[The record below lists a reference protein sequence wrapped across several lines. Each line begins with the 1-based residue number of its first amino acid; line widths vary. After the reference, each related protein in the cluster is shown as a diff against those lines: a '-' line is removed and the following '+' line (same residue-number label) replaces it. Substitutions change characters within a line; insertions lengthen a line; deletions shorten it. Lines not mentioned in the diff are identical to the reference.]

1 MFRPSIQKLSTL
13 MLMSVFCVVM
23 AFISMYFKTTEYK
36 KGYSYKVE
44 AREVMSDALS
54 ELKVEAEKI
63 YNEESSSALV
73 NDETLD
79 PLNSGLIF
87 YCDDSDGRLSSKLS
101 TLNPN
106 FSALIVDLFIQ
117 SGLKEGDN
125 IAVAFTGSMPGANIA
140 VLSACKAMGIKPTI
154 ISSLSASNWGACDY
168 ERFSWFDMEEDL
180 MLFFQSEDYKSIAYS
195 IGKGG
200 DIGSSLPKKTID
212 IINEKIHPPTSNLS
226 NLAKDLTYHVEKR
239 INKYLG
245 YDNSDFKLYVNGG
258 GGVASLGTYPGIKER
273 VGYLT
278 VDSLKSLKQSRQ
290 LNGNSVMAK
299 MALEHG
305 VPAVNII
312 DIEQLIDGKLNLID
326 IGVNDE
332 SSIDSSLG
340 YIDEG
345 RLFSQRKYNLLIV
358 VPCLLLSLL
367 LVLSIGLYSHFQIKR
382 RMSSYEPD
390 SIS

>member
-1 MFRPSIQKLSTL
+1 MFRPAIQKLRTL
-13 MLMSVFCVVM
+13 ILMSVFCVTM
-23 AFISMYFKTTEYK
+23 AFISMFFKTIEYK
-36 KGYSYKVE
+36 KGYTYKVE
-44 AREVMSDALS
+44 AREVMSGALS
-54 ELKVEAEKI
+54 QLKIEAKEI
-63 YNEESSSALV
+63 YSKKSSTALV

-117 SGLKEGDN
+117 SGLAEGDN

-168 ERFSWFDMEEDL
+168 DRFSWYDMEEEL
-180 MLFFQSEDYKSIAYS
+180 MLFFKSQEYKSIAYS

-212 IINEKIHPPTSNLS
+212 IINKKIFPSSLNISNS
-226 NLAKDLTYHVEKR
+226 TRNLTYHVDKR

-245 YDNSDFKLYVNGG
+245 YNNSDIKLYVNVG

-278 VDSLKSLKQSRQ
+278 VDSLKILKESKQ

-305 VPAVNII
+305 IPAVNIV
-312 DIEQLIDGKLNLID
+312 DIEQLINGKLNLID
-326 IGVNDE
+326 IGLND
-332 SSIDSSLG
+332 DSSMDSKLG
-340 YIDEG
+340 YVEEE
-345 RLFSQRKYNLLIV
+345 RLFSQRKYNLVIV
-358 VPCLLLSLL
+358 IPCLILSLA
-367 LVLSIGLYSHFQIKR
+367 LVLSIGLYSHFQIKK

-390 SIS
+390 AIS

>member
-1 MFRPSIQKLSTL
+1 
-13 MLMSVFCVVM
+13 
-23 AFISMYFKTTEYK
+23 
-36 KGYSYKVE
+36 
-44 AREVMSDALS
+44 
-54 ELKVEAEKI
+54 
-63 YNEESSSALV
+63 
-73 NDETLD
+73 
-79 PLNSGLIF
+79 
-87 YCDDSDGRLSSKLS
+87 
-101 TLNPN
+101 
-106 FSALIVDLFIQ
+106 
-117 SGLKEGDN
+117 
-125 IAVAFTGSMPGANIA
+125 
-140 VLSACKAMGIKPTI
+140 
-154 ISSLSASNWGACDY
+154 
-168 ERFSWFDMEEDL
+168 MEEEL
-180 MLFFQSEDYKSIAYS
+180 RLFFQSKDYKSIAYS
-195 IGKGG
+195 IGKVG

-245 YDNSDFKLYVNGG
+245 YDNSDFKLYVNVG

-332 SSIDSSLG
+332 SSIDSRLG

>member
-1 MFRPSIQKLSTL
+1 MFRPAIQKLSTL

-54 ELKVEAEKI
+54 QLKVEAEEI

-87 YCDDSDGRLSSKLS
+87 YCDDSEGRLSSKLS

-117 SGLKEGDN
+117 SGLVEGDN

-168 ERFSWFDMEEDL
+168 ERFSWFET
-180 MLFFQSEDYKSIAYS
+180 
-195 IGKGG
+195 KG
-200 DIGSSLPKKTID
+200 
-212 IINEKIHPPTSNLS
+212 H
-226 NLAKDLTYHVEKR
+226 
-239 INKYLG
+239 YL
-245 YDNSDFKLYVNGG
+245 
-258 GGVASLGTYPGIKER
+258 
-273 VGYLT
+273 
-278 VDSLKSLKQSRQ
+278 
-290 LNGNSVMAK
+290 
-299 MALEHG
+299 
-305 VPAVNII
+305 
-312 DIEQLIDGKLNLID
+312 
-326 IGVNDE
+326 
-332 SSIDSSLG
+332 
-340 YIDEG
+340 
-345 RLFSQRKYNLLIV
+345 
-358 VPCLLLSLL
+358 
-367 LVLSIGLYSHFQIKR
+367 
-382 RMSSYEPD
+382 
-390 SIS
+390 